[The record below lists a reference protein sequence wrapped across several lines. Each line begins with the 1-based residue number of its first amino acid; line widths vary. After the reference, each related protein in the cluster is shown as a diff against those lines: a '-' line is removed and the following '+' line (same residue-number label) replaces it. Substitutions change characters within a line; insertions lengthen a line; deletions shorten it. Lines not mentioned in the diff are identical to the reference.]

1 MNPHKDFQLK
11 NEYNPLF
18 VLIVINQSSKE
29 YFTSFYFEIL
39 KYFYRLEQ
47 NFIKETSI
55 ESLLLLLIH
64 SQKLAIV
71 FSLYLHDIY

>member
-64 SQKLAIV
+64 CQKLAIV